1 MNIAFEFVYS
11 FLQESFKCY
20 KFDRLRLVLCLLFRG
35 FTYTRKYI
43 AFDLTDK
50 WVLVALF
57 FPSIFLSNL
66 LALLFCSLDKAQV
79 NLGELRVLYSWHC
92 FMFLYEFSSGYI
104 LSSKIACA
112 SLLIVVDWSDWS
124 ASYWDTCKY
133 LYESVGRISCSYAFV
148 SWCTSFVREQIKH
161 RMKLV
166 VCNTGLFP
174 LINCLDTVWCFVW
187 WFLGLVDGGSSFR
200 YSVKCFLVC
209 SVLEVV
215 GSFCT
220 YWPKI
225 FDARSS
231 LYFLNTILLF
241 CLLGSWN
248 SLFY

>member
-1 MNIAFEFVYS
+1 MFEFVYS

-35 FTYTRKYI
+35 FTYTRKYV

-57 FPSIFLSNL
+57 FSFYFSVKFTWPSVLQSGQSSSEF
-66 LALLFCSLDKAQV
+66 
-79 NLGELRVLYSWHC
+79 RVLYSWHC
-92 FMFLYEFSSGYI
+92 FMLLYEFSSGYI

-112 SLLIVVDWSDWS
+112 SMLIVVDWS

-133 LYESVGRISCSYAFV
+133 LYESVGRISCSYAYV
-148 SWCTSFVREQIKH
+148 SWWTSFVREQIKH

-187 WFLGLVDGGSSFR
+187 WFLGLVDGGLVSDILA
-200 YSVKCFLVC
+200 KCFW
-209 SVLEVV
+209 SVL
-215 GSFCT
+215 
-220 YWPKI
+220 Y
-225 FDARSS
+225 
-231 LYFLNTILLF
+231 
-241 CLLGSWN
+241 
-248 SLFY
+248 

>member
-1 MNIAFEFVYS
+1 LNIAFEFVYS
-11 FLQESFKCY
+11 FLQESFKRY

-112 SLLIVVDWSDWS
+112 SLLIVVDWS

-166 VCNTGLFP
+166 VCNTSLFP

-231 LYFLNTILLF
+231 LYFLNTILLC
-241 CLLGSWN
+241 CLLGFWN

>member
-1 MNIAFEFVYS
+1 MFEFVYS

-35 FTYTRKYI
+35 FTYTRKYV

-57 FPSIFLSNL
+57 FSFYFSVKFTWPSVLQSGQSSSEF
-66 LALLFCSLDKAQV
+66 
-79 NLGELRVLYSWHC
+79 RVLYSWHC

-112 SLLIVVDWSDWS
+112 SMLIVVDWS

-133 LYESVGRISCSYAFV
+133 LYESVGRISCSYAYV
-148 SWCTSFVREQIKH
+148 SWWTSFVREQIKH

-187 WFLGLVDGGSSFR
+187 WFLGLVDGGLVSDILA
-200 YSVKCFLVC
+200 KCFW
-209 SVLEVV
+209 SVL
-215 GSFCT
+215 
-220 YWPKI
+220 Y
-225 FDARSS
+225 
-231 LYFLNTILLF
+231 
-241 CLLGSWN
+241 
-248 SLFY
+248 

>member
-133 LYESVGRISCSYAFV
+133 LYENVGRISCSYAYV

-187 WFLGLVDGGSSFR
+187 WFLGLVDGGSSFG
-200 YSVKCFLVC
+200 YSC
-209 SVLEVV
+209 EVFF
-215 GSFCT
+215 GLFCT
-220 YWPKI
+220 
-225 FDARSS
+225 RSS
-231 LYFLNTILLF
+231 WFFLQLLAKDIW
-241 CLLGSWN
+241 CT
-248 SLFY
+248 